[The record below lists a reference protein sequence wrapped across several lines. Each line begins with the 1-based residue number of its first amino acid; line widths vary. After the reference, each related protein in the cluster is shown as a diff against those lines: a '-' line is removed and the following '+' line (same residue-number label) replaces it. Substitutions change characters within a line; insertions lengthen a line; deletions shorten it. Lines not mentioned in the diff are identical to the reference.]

1 MIEIYDES
9 ETPKEKA
16 CLRYMVNRNRQK
28 RGVFKIYD
36 IQSPS

>member
-1 MIEIYDES
+1 MRGVFEIYDEP

-28 RGVFKIYD
+28 RGRV
-36 IQSPS
+36 